1 MLNTDD
7 MENLFTPLKS
17 ALVAALCAVLAF
29 FAPIA
34 NLIFAVFIIFLL
46 NCIAGIIADVV
57 TEKKPFKI
65 QKFFH
70 CLLETLVF
78 YFIIM
83 TVYVIGDKLLNMDGA
98 IQCSTVIVYAILYF
112 YSTNILRNC
121 YKLFPD
127 SKTLKFLFY
136 VLSFEIIK
144 QLPYMERFKEKEA
157 EVTDELKNEDQSL
170 EKKDEAPRQ
179 PLLSDTCRC
188 DVCAYRP
195 CKIPVG
201 EFCPMYY
208 GGEEESNN
216 G

>member
-170 EKKDEAPRQ
+170 EKKDEAPR
-179 PLLSDTCRC
+179 
-188 DVCAYRP
+188 
-195 CKIPVG
+195 
-201 EFCPMYY
+201 
-208 GGEEESNN
+208 
-216 G
+216 